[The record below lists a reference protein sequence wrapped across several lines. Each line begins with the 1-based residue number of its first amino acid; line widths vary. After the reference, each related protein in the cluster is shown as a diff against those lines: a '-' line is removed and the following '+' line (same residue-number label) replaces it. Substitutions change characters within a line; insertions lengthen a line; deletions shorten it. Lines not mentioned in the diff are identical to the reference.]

1 MKLVRR
7 AIGKCCHMF
16 HTNVAKLFSE
26 RGRVLMLHWV
36 GDEVQDE
43 ETEPFRISTEQCRKF
58 LQWLKSKKTIRLEN
72 WEKEHDFFALTIDDV
87 PENFYHNAYP
97 LLEEAGIP
105 FTLFVNVSLLD
116 KEEFITRKQLVEMSQ
131 SELCTSLFHK
141 SYLLFYF
148 GR

>member
-43 ETEPFRISTEQCRKF
+43 ETEPFRISTE
-58 LQWLKSKKTIRLEN
+58 
-72 WEKEHDFFALTIDDV
+72 
-87 PENFYHNAYP
+87 
-97 LLEEAGIP
+97 
-105 FTLFVNVSLLD
+105 
-116 KEEFITRKQLVEMSQ
+116 
-131 SELCTSLFHK
+131 
-141 SYLLFYF
+141 
-148 GR
+148 

>member
-43 ETEPFRISTEQCRKF
+43 ETYLYGAMQEVS
-58 LQWLKSKKTIRLEN
+58 SVVKK
-72 WEKEHDFFALTIDDV
+72 
-87 PENFYHNAYP
+87 
-97 LLEEAGIP
+97 
-105 FTLFVNVSLLD
+105 
-116 KEEFITRKQLVEMSQ
+116 
-131 SELCTSLFHK
+131 
-141 SYLLFYF
+141 
-148 GR
+148 

>member
-7 AIGKCCHMF
+7 DIGMCCHMF

-58 LQWLKSKKTIRLEN
+58 LQWL
-72 WEKEHDFFALTIDDV
+72 
-87 PENFYHNAYP
+87 
-97 LLEEAGIP
+97 
-105 FTLFVNVSLLD
+105 
-116 KEEFITRKQLVEMSQ
+116 
-131 SELCTSLFHK
+131 
-141 SYLLFYF
+141 
-148 GR
+148 

>member
-58 LQWLKSKKTIRLEN
+58 LQWLKSKKTIRL
-72 WEKEHDFFALTIDDV
+72 
-87 PENFYHNAYP
+87 
-97 LLEEAGIP
+97 
-105 FTLFVNVSLLD
+105 
-116 KEEFITRKQLVEMSQ
+116 
-131 SELCTSLFHK
+131 
-141 SYLLFYF
+141 
-148 GR
+148 

>member
-1 MKLVRR
+1 M
-7 AIGKCCHMF
+7 
-16 HTNVAKLFSE
+16 
-26 RGRVLMLHWV
+26 
-36 GDEVQDE
+36 QDE

-72 WEKEHDFFALTIDDV
+72 WERKNMIFFALTIDDV

-116 KEEFITRKQLVEMSQ
+116 KEEFITQNNLWRCLKVNFAL
-131 SELCTSLFHK
+131 SL
-141 SYLLFYF
+141 LMV
-148 GR
+148 